1 MIKTIKTDDK
11 VKPELQQLS
20 AHSLALKE
28 ASTTGI
34 ITFSH
39 KIDSMFG
46 EGLPLG
52 KITEICGVPGI
63 GKTQFR

>member
-1 MIKTIKTDDK
+1 MKGTDDTSK
-11 VKPELQQLS
+11 ADFQFQQLS
-20 AHSLALKE
+20 AHALALKE
-28 ASTTGI
+28 TNSTGI
-34 ITFSH
+34 VTFCQ

-46 EGLPLG
+46 EGIPLG